1 MANKYLTALQEILFE
16 MKRTS
21 KKEIL
26 TIDEASIMLDLSK
39 SYLYRLTSERQI
51 PHYKPL
57 NKVIYFKRSEVIAW
71 IEKGKI
77 LSNDEL
83 LKSHVTTGTFIKR
96 KNSSI
101 SKPLNNLNK

>member
-26 TIDEASIMLDLSK
+26 TIEEASYMLDLSK
-39 SYLYRLTSERQI
+39 SYLYRLTCERQI

-57 NKVIYFKRSEVIAW
+57 NKVIYFKRSDLIAW

-83 LKSHVTTGTFIKR
+83 LNNHFNTKKSDKIVPFSLK
-96 KNSSI
+96 
-101 SKPLNNLNK
+101 